1 MKKVK
6 ETPNFLSSVQ
16 GSRPAPQHF
25 NSSFFDQIAS
35 NENFMSKLREASK
48 FVMGEMKSETQETTT
63 PIPVIVVKNDKFLE
77 KMKNLEKIMKLE
89 EMLKPSLPQIEKLKN
104 DFLPSAS
111 DRERGARFLFSE
123 MET

>member
-48 FVMGEMKSETQETTT
+48 FVMSEMKSETQEPTT
-63 PIPVIVVKNDKFLE
+63 PIPVIVVKNVKNDKFLE
-77 KMKNLEKIMKLE
+77 KMRNLEKIMKLE
-89 EMLKPSLPQIEKLKN
+89 EMLKPSLPQIKKLKN

-111 DRERGARFLFSE
+111 DRERGARF
-123 MET
+123 

>member
-48 FVMGEMKSETQETTT
+48 FVMGEMKSETQEPTT

-111 DRERGARFLFSE
+111 DRERGARF
-123 MET
+123 

>member
-48 FVMGEMKSETQETTT
+48 FVMGEMKSETQEPTT

-111 DRERGARFLFSE
+111 DRERGARLIFSE